1 MKLFHIIQSE
11 EEAQLYVLIKAEI
24 KTKLG
29 LKYASYYFRAHHMTW
44 LASVIGLI
52 M

>member
-24 KTKLG
+24 KTKTWTKVCIL
-29 LKYASYYFRAHHMTW
+29 LFQSTSYDMV
-44 LASVIGLI
+44 S
-52 M
+52 